1 MIKLIFIKTLN
12 PSWKN
17 AGITKI
23 DLENESSEEKT
34 FSELDIEYDPEAYKD
49 TRIKVKQ
56 FSDLN
61 SIGCGDMVKSSKID
75 GRFTALKAKNFSF
88 NSEVVLVNEQ
98 PIEEQQKEFSVT
110 TVKERLRIAKLS
122 PRQRFR
128 YLVLDYRNAVR
139 QSGGIEKMDP
149 ETVKTLKSMFTTDLL
164 DIMKAITPDIMSGKN
179 PGTLLGASSLGKG
192 VRQAVQALFLPY
204 RMALQEVTKTGAIS
218 KNRYQKI
225 QAAYVDFT
233 NAMIEEVFGQK
244 GINPSEPAG
253 AEKVEETKK

>member
-1 MIKLIFIKTLN
+1 MVKLIFIKTLN

-110 TVKERLRIAKLS
+110 TVKERTRVGRMSA
-122 PRQRFR
+122 RQQFR
-128 YLVLDYRNAVR
+128 YLIIDYKNAVR
-139 QSGGIEKMDP
+139 QSGGVEKIDP
-149 ETVKTLKSMFTTDLL
+149 DTLKVMKSLFTSDLL
-164 DIMKAITPDIMSGKN
+164 NIMKTITPDIMAGKN
-179 PGTLLGASSLGKG
+179 PGTLLGASSLGKN
-192 VRQAVQALFLPY
+192 VRVSVQQLFLPF
-204 RMALQEVTKTGAIS
+204 RMGLQEVTKTGAIS
-218 KNRYQKI
+218 KNRYQKL
-225 QAAYVDFT
+225 QQAYVDFT